1 MTRDRQMRITAMFS
15 VIKAIFLACCIALL
29 QACSGITVSQDYEQS
44 FDFSGYKTYAW
55 LSEEEGKFGVQDNDL
70 VDHRIRDAMVTNFD
84 SKGYQQ
90 LVEGKPDFYI
100 SYQMSVE
107 QRVSNTNVSGGIAIG
122 TGTYGRMGS
131 IGIATAPQ
139 ARVYDQGK
147 LYIDVTDASTG
158 NLVWRGLSTQQVSQ
172 HSDPDKMSEIINETV
187 AAVLEQFPPKP

>member
-1 MTRDRQMRITAMFS
+1 MFS
-15 VIKAIFLACCIALL
+15 VIKVICFACCLAML
-29 QACSGITVSQDYEQS
+29 QACSGITVSQDYEQG
-44 FDFSGYKTYAW
+44 FDFSSYKTYAW

-70 VDHRIRDAMVTNFD
+70 IDHRIRDAMVMNFD

-90 LVEGKPDFYI
+90 VDEGKPDFYI

-122 TGTYGRMGS
+122 TGTYGRVGG
-131 IGIATAPQ
+131 IGITTAPQ

-147 LYIDVTDASTG
+147 LHIDITDAGTG
-158 NLVWRGLSTQQVSQ
+158 DLVWRGLSTQQVSQ
-172 HSDPDKMSEIINETV
+172 HSEPDKMTEIINETV

>member
-1 MTRDRQMRITAMFS
+1 MFS
-15 VIKAIFLACCIALL
+15 LIKVICFACSIAVL
-29 QACSGITVSQDYEQS
+29 QACSGITVSQDYEQG
-44 FDFSGYKTYAW
+44 FDFSSYKTYAW

-70 VDHRIRDAMVTNFD
+70 VDHRIRAAMVMNFD

-90 LVEGKPDFYI
+90 LDEGKPDFYI

-107 QRVSNTNVSGGIAIG
+107 QRVSNANVSGGIAIG
-122 TGTYGRMGS
+122 TGTYGRVGG
-131 IGIATAPQ
+131 IGITTAPQ

-147 LYIDVTDASTG
+147 LHIDITDAGTG

-172 HSDPDKMSEIINETV
+172 HSDPDKMTEIINETV